1 MLNYRTF
8 LTASSIAIASCIALG
23 AAANATVIQ
32 AAGSNDPVRA
42 TAVRIAD
49 ASETKPSVHNSKA
62 ETELLAVLADRER
75 KLGKDNPLTL
85 ATMNA
90 LGLIYKHQGRYQEA
104 EALYTRALE
113 SSERAL
119 GNEHPLTA
127 SISQNLAAIQKAQSR
142 PAKTEPH
149 L

>member
-1 MLNYRTF
+1 MY
-8 LTASSIAIASCIALG
+8 
-23 AAANATVIQ
+23 
-32 AAGSNDPVRA
+32 
-42 TAVRIAD
+42 IAD
-49 ASETKPSVHNSKA
+49 ASETPAVRNSKA

-113 SSERAL
+113 ASERAL

-127 SISQNLAAIQKAQSR
+127 SIGQNLAAIQKAQSR
-142 PAKTEPH
+142 PREGFAAALEELKRVNGARQATAEIECF
-149 L
+149 

>member
-8 LTASSIAIASCIALG
+8 LTAGAIAIASTVALG
-23 AAANATVIQ
+23 AVANATVIQ

-49 ASETKPSVHNSKA
+49 ASETPTVHNSKA

-142 PAKTEPH
+142 PAKASPH

>member
-8 LTASSIAIASCIALG
+8 LTAGAIAIASTVALG

-32 AAGSNDPVRA
+32 AAGSNDPVRT

-49 ASETKPSVHNSKA
+49 ASETPTVHNSKA

-113 SSERAL
+113 SSQRAL

-127 SISQNLAAIQKAQSR
+127 SIGQNLAAIQKAQSG
-142 PAKTEPH
+142 PAKASPH

>member
-8 LTASSIAIASCIALG
+8 LTAGAIAIAGTVALG

-32 AAGSNDPVRA
+32 AAGSNDPVRT

-49 ASETKPSVHNSKA
+49 ASETPTVHNNKA

-127 SISQNLAAIQKAQSR
+127 SIGRNLAAIQKAQSGR
-142 PAKTEPH
+142 TKAPK

>member
-8 LTASSIAIASCIALG
+8 LTAGAIAIASTVALG
-23 AAANATVIQ
+23 SAANATVIQ
-32 AAGSNDPVRA
+32 AAGSNDPVR
-42 TAVRIAD
+42 TIAVRIAD
-49 ASETKPSVHNSKA
+49 ASETPTVQNRKA
-62 ETELLAVLADRER
+62 ETELLTVLADRER

-90 LGLIYKHQGRYQEA
+90 LGLIYTHQGRYQEA

-127 SISQNLAAIQKAQSR
+127 SIGRNLAAIQKAQSGR
-142 PAKTEPH
+142 TKAPK